1 MPLSLDLLRPI
12 GERELWLLSERNPG
26 YQLELSPEGRLWVS
40 PTGGQSGRRS
50 LQLAYQLARWN
61 EERSLGVVFAA
72 STGFKLP
79 SGAILS
85 PDASWVEAGRWEALS
100 EEEKEAFP
108 PLAPDVVFEVR
119 SSSQGVEELRAKMAF
134 YLKEGVRLGVLV
146 DPYARAVEVYRP
158 GKEPER
164 FEGVD
169 VLSLEPELPGF
180 ALRLPPLW

>member
-1 MPLSLDLLRPI
+1 M
-12 GERELWLLSERNPG
+12 
-26 YQLELSPEGRLWVS
+26 
-40 PTGGQSGRRS
+40 
-50 LQLAYQLARWN
+50 
-61 EERSLGVVFAA
+61 VFAA

-119 SSSQGVEELRAKMAF
+119 SSSQGVEELRAKMAL

-180 ALRLPPLW
+180 FLRLPPLG